1 MVEAESSLEPRLAAT
16 AAESARAA
24 TTGTAG
30 TAEADARGHLL
41 RNIVLFGRLLRV
53 GSLDVTP
60 TQLRDWVAALE
71 LVDLARKRDVKAAAR
86 AVLVSR
92 RRDLPWFDKAFEL
105 FWQARDPR
113 ELEQLELG
121 LMIQRRTERKKRAA
135 IRKLALRDGDD
146 DGGDRPDDRD
156 RTARAQLYSA
166 REALRRKDFAQLEGD
181 ELDEIKRLM
190 ATMHWELETRRTRR
204 LRPDRHGQ
212 RLDLRRTLRRS
223 LTQGGEMIDLVHRG
237 RKHRRRPLVLL
248 CDTSGSM
255 EPYSRLLLHF
265 IYAVSHPRSADPG
278 ISRVE
283 AFAFGTRLTRLTQEL
298 TERDVDRALQAAA
311 HRIEDWGGGTR
322 TGEALREFNFVWSRR
337 LLGQGAAVLIISDGW
352 DRGDIDLLGREME
365 RLHRSCHRLIWLNP
379 LLGSPDY
386 RPLTRGIVAAL
397 PHVDDFLPVHNLASL
412 EQLGELL
419 ASM

>member
-1 MVEAESSLEPRLAAT
+1 MTDGAA
-16 AAESARAA
+16 AAAA
-24 TTGTAG
+24 
-30 TAEADARGHLL
+30 ARGHLL

-121 LMIQRRTERKKRAA
+121 LMIQRRTERTKRAA
-135 IRKLALRDGDD
+135 IQKLALNHSDTGN
-146 DGGDRPDDRD
+146 DRADDRE
-156 RTARAQLYSA
+156 RPASAQLYSA
-166 REALRRKDFAQLEGD
+166 REALRKKDFAQLEGE

-190 ATMHWELETRRTRR
+190 ATMRWQLETRRTRR
-204 LRPDRHGQ
+204 LRPDRHGH

-223 LTQGGEMIDLVHRG
+223 LTQGGEMVDLVRRG

-248 CDTSGSM
+248 CDISGSM

-283 AFAFGTRLTRLTQEL
+283 AFAFGTRLTRLTREL
-298 TERDVDRALQAAA
+298 AERDVDRALQAAA

-322 TGEALREFNFVWSRR
+322 TGDALREFNFTWSRR

-352 DRGDIDLLGREME
+352 DRGDIDLLGHEME

-379 LLGSPDY
+379 LLGSADY
-386 RPLTRGIVAAL
+386 QPLTRGIVAAL

-412 EQLGELL
+412 EQLGDLL
-419 ASM
+419 FTGGGSAPGSGRPSAG

>member
-1 MVEAESSLEPRLAAT
+1 MTET
-16 AAESARAA
+16 AAAA
-24 TTGTAG
+24 P
-30 TAEADARGHLL
+30 ARGHLL

-121 LMIQRRTERKKRAA
+121 LMIQRRTERTKRAA
-135 IRKLALRDGDD
+135 IQKLALNDNEGDD
-146 DGGDRPDDRD
+146 GSKETD
-156 RTARAQLYSA
+156 RTERTALYSA

-204 LRPDRHGQ
+204 LKPSSGGH
-212 RLDLRRTLRRS
+212 RLDLRRTLRRN
-223 LTQGGEMIDLVHRG
+223 LTHGGELIDLVGRD

-248 CDTSGSM
+248 CDISGSM

-278 ISRVE
+278 VSRVE
-283 AFAFGTRLTRLTQEL
+283 AFAFGTRLTRLTREL
-298 TERDVDRALQAAA
+298 AERDVDRALQAAA

-322 TGEALREFNFVWSRR
+322 TGDALREFNFNWSRR

-352 DRGDIDLLGREME
+352 DRGDIALLGQEME

-386 RPLTRGIVAAL
+386 QPLTRGIVAAL

-419 ASM
+419 ASL

>member
-1 MVEAESSLEPRLAAT
+1 MPTVTEAGAPAH
-16 AAESARAA
+16 
-24 TTGTAG
+24 
-30 TAEADARGHLL
+30 GHLL

-71 LVDLARKRDVKAAAR
+71 LVDVARKRDVKAAAR

-121 LMIQRRTERKKRAA
+121 LLVQRHTERTKRAA
-135 IRKLALRDGDD
+135 IQKLARGDNEGDGDG
-146 DGGDRPDDRD
+146 DGLMETD
-156 RTARAQLYSA
+156 RTARTALYSA
-166 REALRRKDFAQLEGD
+166 REALRQKDFALLEGD
-181 ELDEIKRLM
+181 ELDEIRQLM
-190 ATMHWELETRRTRR
+190 ASMHWQLETRRTRR
-204 LRPDRHGQ
+204 LKPSSGGH
-212 RLDLRRTLRRS
+212 RLDLRRTLRRN
-223 LTQGGEMIDLVHRG
+223 LGHGGELIDLVGRD

-248 CDTSGSM
+248 CDISGSM
-255 EPYSRLLLHF
+255 KPYSRLLLHF

-283 AFAFGTRLTRLTQEL
+283 AFAFGTRLTRLTREL
-298 TERDVDRALQAAA
+298 AERDLDRALQASV

-322 TGEALREFNFVWSRR
+322 TGEALREFNFVWGRR

-352 DRGDIDLLGREME
+352 DRGDIALLGKEME

-379 LLGSPDY
+379 LLGSPRY
-386 RPLTRGIVAAL
+386 EPLTRGIVAAL
-397 PHVDDFLPVHNLASL
+397 PHIDDFLPVHNLASL
-412 EQLGELL
+412 EQLGDLL
-419 ASM
+419 ASL

>member
-1 MVEAESSLEPRLAAT
+1 MTET
-16 AAESARAA
+16 AAAA
-24 TTGTAG
+24 V
-30 TAEADARGHLL
+30 RGHLL

-121 LMIQRRTERKKRAA
+121 LMIQRRTERTKRAA
-135 IRKLALRDGDD
+135 IQKLALNDNQGEDGSTDT
-146 DGGDRPDDRD
+146 D
-156 RTARAQLYSA
+156 RTARTALYSA

-204 LRPDRHGQ
+204 LKPSSGGH
-212 RLDLRRTLRRS
+212 RLDLRRTLRRN
-223 LTQGGEMIDLVHRG
+223 LAHGGELVDLVGRD

-248 CDTSGSM
+248 CDISGSM

-298 TERDVDRALQAAA
+298 AERDVDRALQAAA

-322 TGEALREFNFVWSRR
+322 TGDALREFNFNWSRR

-352 DRGDIDLLGREME
+352 DRGDIALLGQEME

-379 LLGSPDY
+379 LLGSPNY
-386 RPLTRGIVAAL
+386 QPLTRGIVAAL

-419 ASM
+419 ASL

>member
-1 MVEAESSLEPRLAAT
+1 MTEGAA
-16 AAESARAA
+16 AAAA
-24 TTGTAG
+24 
-30 TAEADARGHLL
+30 ARGHLL

-71 LVDLARKRDVKAAAR
+71 LIDLSHKNDVKAAAR

-92 RRDLPWFDKAFEL
+92 RRDLPWFNKAFEL

-121 LMIQRRTERKKRAA
+121 LMIQRRTERTKRAA
-135 IRKLALRDGDD
+135 IQKLALNDGDA
-146 DGGDRPDDRD
+146 GDDRQSD
-156 RTARAQLYSA
+156 REHTARPRLYSA
-166 REALRRKDFAQLEGD
+166 REVLRQKDFAQLEGE

-190 ATMHWELETRRTRR
+190 ATMRWQLETRRTRR
-204 LRPDRHGQ
+204 LRPDRHGH

-223 LTQGGEMIDLVHRG
+223 LTQGGEMIDLVRRG

-248 CDTSGSM
+248 CDISGSM

-283 AFAFGTRLTRLTQEL
+283 AFAFGTRLTRLTREL
-298 TERDVDRALQAAA
+298 AERDVDRALQAAT

-322 TGEALREFNFVWSRR
+322 TGDALREFNFTWSRR

-352 DRGDIDLLGREME
+352 DRGDIDLLGHEME
-365 RLHRSCHRLIWLNP
+365 RLNRSCHRLIWLNP

-386 RPLTRGIVAAL
+386 QPLTRGIVAAL

-412 EQLGELL
+412 EQLGDLL
-419 ASM
+419 FSGGGSAPGSGRPSAR

>member
-1 MVEAESSLEPRLAAT
+1 MPTVTEAGAPAN
-16 AAESARAA
+16 
-24 TTGTAG
+24 
-30 TAEADARGHLL
+30 GHLL

-71 LVDLARKRDVKAAAR
+71 LVNIARKRDVKAAAR

-121 LMIQRRTERKKRAA
+121 LMIQRHTERTKRSA
-135 IRKLALRDGDD
+135 IQKLALKDGDGD
-146 DGGDRPDDRD
+146 GDRSQDSD
-156 RTARAQLYSA
+156 RTAHTALYSA

-181 ELDEIKRLM
+181 ELDEIKQLM
-190 ATMHWELETRRTRR
+190 ASLHWELETRRTRR
-204 LRPDRHGQ
+204 LRPSSGGH
-212 RLDLRRTLRRS
+212 RLDLRRTLRRN
-223 LTQGGEMIDLVHRG
+223 LAHGGELIDLVGRD

-248 CDTSGSM
+248 CDISGSM

-283 AFAFGTRLTRLTQEL
+283 AFAFGTRLTRLTHEL
-298 TERDVDRALQAAA
+298 AERDVDRALQASA

-322 TGEALREFNFVWSRR
+322 TGEALREFNFVWGRR

-352 DRGDIDLLGREME
+352 DRGDIALLGKEME

-379 LLGSPDY
+379 LLGSPRY
-386 RPLTRGIVAAL
+386 EPLTRGIQAAL
-397 PHVDDFLPVHNLASL
+397 PHIDDFLPVHNLASL
-412 EQLGELL
+412 EQLGDLL
-419 ASM
+419 ASL

>member
-1 MVEAESSLEPRLAAT
+1 MTSSAGAAAAT
-16 AAESARAA
+16 
-24 TTGTAG
+24 
-30 TAEADARGHLL
+30 RGHLL

-71 LVDLARKRDVKAAAR
+71 LVDLARKRDVKAAAQ

-92 RRDLPWFDKAFEL
+92 RRDLPWFSKAFEL

-121 LMIQRRTERKKRAA
+121 LMIQRRTERTKRAA
-135 IRKLALRDGDD
+135 IQKLALNDS
-146 DGGDRPDDRD
+146 DGGDEREGDRD

-166 REALRRKDFAQLEGD
+166 REALRQKDFAELEGD
-181 ELDEIKRLM
+181 ELDDIKRLM
-190 ATMHWELETRRTRR
+190 ATMRWELETRRTRR
-204 LRPDRHGQ
+204 LRPDRHGH

-223 LTQGGEMIDLVHRG
+223 LTQGGEMVDLVHRG

-248 CDTSGSM
+248 CDISGSM

-278 ISRVE
+278 VSRVE

-298 TERDVDRALQAAA
+298 AERDVDRALQAAA
-311 HRIEDWGGGTR
+311 QRIEDWGGGTR
-322 TGEALREFNFVWSRR
+322 TGDALREFNFTWSRR

-352 DRGDIDLLGREME
+352 DRGDIGLLGHEME

-386 RPLTRGIVAAL
+386 QPLTRGIVAAL

-412 EQLGELL
+412 EQLGDLL
-419 ASM
+419 AAM

>member
-1 MVEAESSLEPRLAAT
+1 MTEAAAAAAT
-16 AAESARAA
+16 H
-24 TTGTAG
+24 
-30 TAEADARGHLL
+30 GHLL

-121 LMIQRRTERKKRAA
+121 LMIQRRTERTKRAA
-135 IRKLALRDGDD
+135 IQKLALNDNEGEGDNS
-146 DGGDRPDDRD
+146 RAPD
-156 RTARAQLYSA
+156 RTARTALYSA

-204 LRPDRHGQ
+204 LKPSSGGH
-212 RLDLRRTLRRS
+212 RLDLRRTLRRN
-223 LTQGGEMIDLVHRG
+223 LAHGGELIDLVGRD

-248 CDTSGSM
+248 CDISGSM

-298 TERDVDRALQAAA
+298 AERDVDRALQAAA

-322 TGEALREFNFVWSRR
+322 TGDALREFNFNWSRR

-352 DRGDIDLLGREME
+352 DRGDIALLGKEME

-386 RPLTRGIVAAL
+386 QPLTRGIVAAL

-412 EQLGELL
+412 EQLGDLL
-419 ASM
+419 ASV

>member
-1 MVEAESSLEPRLAAT
+1 MTEAAAAAT
-16 AAESARAA
+16 
-24 TTGTAG
+24 
-30 TAEADARGHLL
+30 RGHLL

-71 LVDLARKRDVKAAAR
+71 LIDLARKRDVKAAAQ

-92 RRDLPWFDKAFEL
+92 RRDLPWFSKAFEL

-121 LMIQRRTERKKRAA
+121 LMIQRRTERTKRAA
-135 IRKLALRDGDD
+135 IQKLALNDSDS
-146 DGGDRPDDRD
+146 GGDRSDDRD

-166 REALRRKDFAQLEGD
+166 REALRQKDFAQLEGD

-190 ATMHWELETRRTRR
+190 ATMHWQLETRRTRR
-204 LRPDRHGQ
+204 LRPDRHGH

-223 LTQGGEMIDLVHRG
+223 LTQGGEMVDLVHRG

-248 CDTSGSM
+248 CDISGSM

-278 ISRVE
+278 VSRVE

-298 TERDVDRALQAAA
+298 AERDVDRALQAAA

-322 TGEALREFNFVWSRR
+322 TGDALREFNFTWSRR

-352 DRGDIDLLGREME
+352 DRGDIGLLGHEME

-386 RPLTRGIVAAL
+386 QPLTRGIVAAL

-412 EQLGELL
+412 EQLGDLL
-419 ASM
+419 AAM

>member
-1 MVEAESSLEPRLAAT
+1 MAEAAAAAT
-16 AAESARAA
+16 
-24 TTGTAG
+24 
-30 TAEADARGHLL
+30 RGHLL

-71 LVDLARKRDVKAAAR
+71 LVDLARKRDVKAAAQ

-92 RRDLPWFDKAFEL
+92 RRDLPWFSKAFEL

-121 LMIQRRTERKKRAA
+121 LMIQRRTERTKRAA
-135 IRKLALRDGDD
+135 IQKLALNDSDS
-146 DGGDRPDDRD
+146 GDRSDDRD

-166 REALRRKDFAQLEGD
+166 REALRQKDFAQLEGD

-190 ATMHWELETRRTRR
+190 ATMHWQLETRRTRR
-204 LRPDRHGQ
+204 LRPDRHGH

-223 LTQGGEMIDLVHRG
+223 LTQGGEMVDLVHRG

-248 CDTSGSM
+248 CDISGSM

-278 ISRVE
+278 VSRVE

-298 TERDVDRALQAAA
+298 AERDVDRALQAAA

-322 TGEALREFNFVWSRR
+322 TGDALREFNFTWSRR

-352 DRGDIDLLGREME
+352 DRGDIDLLGHEME
-365 RLHRSCHRLIWLNP
+365 RLQRSCHRLIWLNP

-386 RPLTRGIVAAL
+386 QPLTRGIVAAL

-412 EQLGELL
+412 EQLGDLL
-419 ASM
+419 AAM

>member
-1 MVEAESSLEPRLAAT
+1 MTEGPT
-16 AAESARAA
+16 AAAA
-24 TTGTAG
+24 
-30 TAEADARGHLL
+30 ARGHLL

-71 LVDLARKRDVKAAAR
+71 LVDLARKSDVKAAAR

-121 LMIQRRTERKKRAA
+121 LMIQRRTERTKRAA
-135 IRKLALRDGDD
+135 IQKLALNDRDAGE
-146 DGGDRPDDRD
+146 DRADDRD

-166 REALRRKDFAQLEGD
+166 REALRRKDFAQLEGE

-204 LRPDRHGQ
+204 LRPSRGRH
-212 RLDLRRTLRRS
+212 RLDLRRTLRRN
-223 LTQGGEMIDLVHRG
+223 LAHGGELIHLVGRD

-248 CDTSGSM
+248 CDISGSM

-283 AFAFGTRLTRLTQEL
+283 SFAFGTRLTRLTREL
-298 TERDVDRALQAAA
+298 AERDVDRALESAA

-322 TGEALREFNFVWSRR
+322 TGEALREFNFTWSRR

-397 PHVDDFLPVHNLASL
+397 PHVDDFLPVHNLSSL

>member
-1 MVEAESSLEPRLAAT
+1 MTET
-16 AAESARAA
+16 AAAA
-24 TTGTAG
+24 V
-30 TAEADARGHLL
+30 RGHLL

-121 LMIQRRTERKKRAA
+121 LMIQRRTERTKRAA
-135 IRKLALRDGDD
+135 IQKLALNDNQGEDGSTDT
-146 DGGDRPDDRD
+146 D
-156 RTARAQLYSA
+156 RTARTALYSA

-204 LRPDRHGQ
+204 LKPSSGGH
-212 RLDLRRTLRRS
+212 RLDLRRTLRRN
-223 LTQGGEMIDLVHRG
+223 LAHGGELVDLVGRD

-248 CDTSGSM
+248 CDISGSM

-298 TERDVDRALQAAA
+298 AERDVDRALQSAAQ
-311 HRIEDWGGGTR
+311 RIEDWGGGTR
-322 TGEALREFNFVWSRR
+322 TGDALREFNFTWSRR

-352 DRGDIDLLGREME
+352 DRGDIALLGQEME

-386 RPLTRGIVAAL
+386 QPLTRGIVAAL

-419 ASM
+419 ASL

>member
-1 MVEAESSLEPRLAAT
+1 MTEAAAAAAT
-16 AAESARAA
+16 N
-24 TTGTAG
+24 
-30 TAEADARGHLL
+30 GHLL

-71 LVDLARKRDVKAAAR
+71 LIDLARKRDVKAAAR

-121 LMIQRRTERKKRAA
+121 LMIQRHTERTKRAA
-135 IRKLALRDGDD
+135 IQKLAMGDNEGDD
-146 DGGDRPDDRD
+146 GSKETD
-156 RTARAQLYSA
+156 RTARTALYSA

-204 LRPDRHGQ
+204 LKPSSGGH
-212 RLDLRRTLRRS
+212 RLDLRRTLRRN
-223 LTQGGEMIDLVHRG
+223 LAHGGELIDLVGRD

-248 CDTSGSM
+248 CDISGSM

-298 TERDVDRALQAAA
+298 AERDVDRALQAAA

-322 TGEALREFNFVWSRR
+322 TGDALREFNFNWSRR

-352 DRGDIDLLGREME
+352 DRGDIALLGQEME

-386 RPLTRGIVAAL
+386 QPLTRGIVAAL
-397 PHVDDFLPVHNLASL
+397 PHIDDFLPVHNLASL
-412 EQLGELL
+412 EQLGDLL
-419 ASM
+419 AAT

>member
-1 MVEAESSLEPRLAAT
+1 MTSSAGAVAAT
-16 AAESARAA
+16 
-24 TTGTAG
+24 
-30 TAEADARGHLL
+30 RGHLL

-71 LVDLARKRDVKAAAR
+71 LVDLARKRDVKGAAR

-121 LMIQRRTERKKRAA
+121 LLVQRHTERTKRAA
-135 IRKLALRDGDD
+135 LQKLALRDGDD
-146 DGGDRPDDRD
+146 GDGDHPDDRD
-156 RTARAQLYSA
+156 RTARTQLYSA
-166 REALRRKDFAQLEGD
+166 REALRRKDFAELEGD

-204 LRPDRHGQ
+204 LRPSRGGH

-223 LTQGGEMIDLVHRG
+223 LAHGGEMIHLVGRD
-237 RKHRRRPLVLL
+237 RKHRRRPLVLI
-248 CDTSGSM
+248 CDISGSM

-265 IYAVSHPRSADPG
+265 IYAVSHPLSADPG
-278 ISRVE
+278 VSKVE
-283 AFAFGTRLTRLTQEL
+283 SFAFGTRLTRLTREL
-298 TERDVDRALQAAA
+298 AERDVDRALQAAA

-322 TGEALREFNFVWSRR
+322 TGEALREFNFTWSRR

-352 DRGDIDLLGREME
+352 DRGDIDLLGHEME

-379 LLGSPDY
+379 LLGSADY
-386 RPLTRGIVAAL
+386 QPLTRGIVAAL

-412 EQLGELL
+412 EQLGDLL
-419 ASM
+419 AAM

>member
-1 MVEAESSLEPRLAAT
+1 MTEGVAA
-16 AAESARAA
+16 AA
-24 TTGTAG
+24 AG
-30 TAEADARGHLL
+30 RGHLL

-71 LVDLARKRDVKAAAR
+71 LVELARKRDVKAAAR

-121 LMIQRRTERKKRAA
+121 LMIQRRTERTKRAA
-135 IRKLALRDGDD
+135 IQKLALGDNQGEDGSKET
-146 DGGDRPDDRD
+146 D
-156 RTARAQLYSA
+156 RTARTALYSA

-181 ELDEIKRLM
+181 ELDEIKQLM
-190 ATMHWELETRRTRR
+190 ASMRWELETRRTRR
-204 LRPDRHGQ
+204 LKPSSGGH
-212 RLDLRRTLRRS
+212 RLDLRRTLRRN
-223 LTQGGEMIDLVHRG
+223 LAHGGELIDLVGRD

-248 CDTSGSM
+248 CDISGSM

-298 TERDVDRALQAAA
+298 AERDVDRALQAAA

-322 TGEALREFNFVWSRR
+322 TGDALREFNFNWSRR

-352 DRGDIDLLGREME
+352 DRGDIALLGQEME

-386 RPLTRGIVAAL
+386 QPLTRGIVAAL

-419 ASM
+419 ASL

>member
-1 MVEAESSLEPRLAAT
+1 MTEGVAA
-16 AAESARAA
+16 AA
-24 TTGTAG
+24 AG
-30 TAEADARGHLL
+30 RGHLL

-121 LMIQRRTERKKRAA
+121 LMIQRRTERTKRAA
-135 IRKLALRDGDD
+135 IQKLALNDNEGEDGSTDT
-146 DGGDRPDDRD
+146 D
-156 RTARAQLYSA
+156 RTARTALYSA

-204 LRPDRHGQ
+204 LKPSSGGH
-212 RLDLRRTLRRS
+212 RLDLRRTLRRN
-223 LTQGGEMIDLVHRG
+223 LAHGGELIDLVGRD

-248 CDTSGSM
+248 CDISGSM

-298 TERDVDRALQAAA
+298 GERDVDRALQAAA

-322 TGEALREFNFVWSRR
+322 TGDALREFNFNWSRR

-352 DRGDIDLLGREME
+352 DRGDIDLLGKEME

-412 EQLGELL
+412 EQLGDLL
-419 ASM
+419 ASL

>member
-1 MVEAESSLEPRLAAT
+1 MTEAAA
-16 AAESARAA
+16 
-24 TTGTAG
+24 
-30 TAEADARGHLL
+30 ARGHLL

-71 LVDLARKRDVKAAAR
+71 LVDLARKRDVKAAAQ

-92 RRDLPWFDKAFEL
+92 RRDLPWFNKAFEL

-121 LMIQRRTERKKRAA
+121 LMVQRRTERTKRAA
-135 IRKLALRDGDD
+135 IQKLALDDSDAGDE
-146 DGGDRPDDRD
+146 RESDRD

-166 REALRRKDFAQLEGD
+166 REALRKKDFAELEGD
-181 ELDEIKRLM
+181 ELDDIKRLM
-190 ATMHWELETRRTRR
+190 ATMRWELETRRTRR
-204 LRPDRHGQ
+204 LRPDRHGH

-248 CDTSGSM
+248 CDISGSM

-265 IYAVSHPRSADPG
+265 IYAVSHSRSADPG

-298 TERDVDRALQAAA
+298 AERDVDRALQAAA
-311 HRIEDWGGGTR
+311 QRVEDWGGGTR
-322 TGEALREFNFVWSRR
+322 TGDALREFNFTWNRR

-352 DRGDIDLLGREME
+352 DRGDIDLLGKEME

-386 RPLTRGIVAAL
+386 QPLTRGIVAAL

-412 EQLGELL
+412 EQLGDLL
-419 ASM
+419 ASL

>member
-1 MVEAESSLEPRLAAT
+1 MARSSCRGGREDGRGP
-16 AAESARAA
+16 S
-24 TTGTAG
+24 
-30 TAEADARGHLL
+30 RGHLL

-71 LVDLARKRDVKAAAR
+71 LVDVARKRDVKAAAR

-121 LMIQRRTERKKRAA
+121 LMIQRRTERTKRAA
-135 IRKLALRDGDD
+135 IRKLALSDNDGA
-146 DGGDRPDDRD
+146 GDERRNERN

-166 REALRRKDFAQLEGD
+166 REALRKKDFAQLEGD
-181 ELDEIKRLM
+181 ELDEIRRLM

-204 LRPDRHGQ
+204 LRPSRGRH
-212 RLDLRRTLRRS
+212 RLDLRRTLRRN
-223 LTQGGEMIDLVHRG
+223 LAHGGELIELVGRD

-248 CDTSGSM
+248 CDISGSM

-278 ISRVE
+278 VSRVE
-283 AFAFGTRLTRLTQEL
+283 AFAFGTRLTRLTREL
-298 TERDVDRALQAAA
+298 AARDVDRALQAAA
-311 HRIEDWGGGTR
+311 QRIEDWGGGTR
-322 TGEALREFNFVWSRR
+322 TGDALREFNFAWSRR

-352 DRGDIDLLGREME
+352 DRGDIDLLGKEME
-365 RLHRSCHRLIWLNP
+365 RLQRSCHRLIWLNP

-397 PHVDDFLPVHNLASL
+397 PHIDDFLPVHNLASL
-412 EQLGELL
+412 EQLGDLL
-419 ASM
+419 AAM

>member
-1 MVEAESSLEPRLAAT
+1 MAEAAT
-16 AAESARAA
+16 AA
-24 TTGTAG
+24 AG
-30 TAEADARGHLL
+30 GHLL

-71 LVDLARKRDVKAAAR
+71 LVDLARKLDVKAAAR

-121 LMIQRRTERKKRAA
+121 LMIQRRTERTKRAA
-135 IRKLALRDGDD
+135 IQKLALNDNEGEGDNS
-146 DGGDRPDDRD
+146 RAPD
-156 RTARAQLYSA
+156 RTARTALYSA

-204 LRPDRHGQ
+204 LKPSSGGH
-212 RLDLRRTLRRS
+212 RLDLRRTLRRN
-223 LTQGGEMIDLVHRG
+223 LAHGGELIDLVGRD

-248 CDTSGSM
+248 CDISGSM

-278 ISRVE
+278 VSRVE

-298 TERDVDRALQAAA
+298 AERDVDRALQAAA

-322 TGEALREFNFVWSRR
+322 TGDALREFNFNWSRR

-352 DRGDIDLLGREME
+352 DRGDIALLGQEME

-386 RPLTRGIVAAL
+386 QPLTRGIVAAL

-412 EQLGELL
+412 EQLGDLL
-419 ASM
+419 ASV

>member
-1 MVEAESSLEPRLAAT
+1 MTEGVAA
-16 AAESARAA
+16 AA
-24 TTGTAG
+24 AG
-30 TAEADARGHLL
+30 RGHLL
-41 RNIVLFGRLLRV
+41 PNIVLFGRLLRV

-121 LMIQRRTERKKRAA
+121 LMIQRRTERTKRAA
-135 IRKLALRDGDD
+135 IQKLALNDNQGEDGSTDTD
-146 DGGDRPDDRD
+146 QTA
-156 RTARAQLYSA
+156 RTALYSA

-204 LRPDRHGQ
+204 LKPSSGGH
-212 RLDLRRTLRRS
+212 RLDLRRTLRRN
-223 LTQGGEMIDLVHRG
+223 LAHGGELIDLVGRD

-248 CDTSGSM
+248 CDISGSM

-278 ISRVE
+278 VSRVE

-298 TERDVDRALQAAA
+298 GERDVDRALQAAA

-322 TGEALREFNFVWSRR
+322 TGDALREFNFNWSRR

-352 DRGDIDLLGREME
+352 DRGDIALLGQEME

-386 RPLTRGIVAAL
+386 QPLTRGIVAAL

-419 ASM
+419 ASL

>member
-1 MVEAESSLEPRLAAT
+1 MIEDRPIELPPNGTSSAGAA
-16 AAESARAA
+16 AAAA
-24 TTGTAG
+24 G
-30 TAEADARGHLL
+30 RGHLL
-41 RNIVLFGRLLRV
+41 RNIVLFGRLLRA

-113 ELEQLELG
+113 QLEQLELG
-121 LMIQRRTERKKRAA
+121 LLVQRRTERTRRTAV
-135 IRKLALRDGDD
+135 RKLALQDDEGDD
-146 DGGDRPDDRD
+146 DRPGKTD
-156 RTARAQLYSA
+156 RTVHTPLYSA

-181 ELDEIKRLM
+181 ELEEIRQLM

-204 LRPDRHGQ
+204 LRPNSGGR
-212 RLDLRRTLRRS
+212 RLDLRRTLRRN
-223 LTQGGEMIDLVHRG
+223 LAHGGELVELVG
-237 RKHRRRPLVLL
+237 RDRRRRRRPLVLL
-248 CDTSGSM
+248 CDISGSM

-283 AFAFGTRLTRLTQEL
+283 AFAFGTRLTRLTREL
-298 TERDVDRALQAAA
+298 AERDVDRALQAAA

-322 TGEALREFNFVWSRR
+322 TGDALREFNFIWSRR

-352 DRGDIDLLGREME
+352 DRGDIALLGKEME

-379 LLGSPDY
+379 LLGSPRY
-386 RPLTRGIVAAL
+386 QPLTRGIQAAM
-397 PHVDDFLPVHNLASL
+397 PHIDDFLPVHNLASL
-412 EQLGELL
+412 EQLGDLL
-419 ASM
+419 ASL

>member
-1 MVEAESSLEPRLAAT
+1 MTEAAAAAT
-16 AAESARAA
+16 
-24 TTGTAG
+24 
-30 TAEADARGHLL
+30 RGHLL

-71 LVDLARKRDVKAAAR
+71 LVDLARKRDVKAAAQ

-92 RRDLPWFDKAFEL
+92 RRDLPWFNKAFEL

-121 LMIQRRTERKKRAA
+121 LMIQRRTERTKRAA
-135 IRKLALRDGDD
+135 IQKLALNDSDS
-146 DGGDRPDDRD
+146 GGDRSDDRD

-166 REALRRKDFAQLEGD
+166 REALRQKDFAQLEGD

-190 ATMHWELETRRTRR
+190 ATMRWQLETRRTRR
-204 LRPDRHGQ
+204 LRPDRHGH

-223 LTQGGEMIDLVHRG
+223 LTQGGEMVDLVHRG

-248 CDTSGSM
+248 CDISGSM

-278 ISRVE
+278 VSRVE

-298 TERDVDRALQAAA
+298 AERDVDRALQAAA

-322 TGEALREFNFVWSRR
+322 TGDALHEFNFTWSRR

-352 DRGDIDLLGREME
+352 DRGDIGLLGHEME

-386 RPLTRGIVAAL
+386 QPLTRGIVAAL

-412 EQLGELL
+412 EQLGDLL
-419 ASM
+419 AAM

>member
-1 MVEAESSLEPRLAAT
+1 MTEGVAA
-16 AAESARAA
+16 AA
-24 TTGTAG
+24 AG
-30 TAEADARGHLL
+30 RGHLL

-121 LMIQRRTERKKRAA
+121 LMIQRRTERTKRAA
-135 IRKLALRDGDD
+135 IQKLALNDNQGEDGSTDTD
-146 DGGDRPDDRD
+146 QTA
-156 RTARAQLYSA
+156 RTALYSA
-166 REALRRKDFAQLEGD
+166 QEALRRKDFAQLDGD
-181 ELDEIKRLM
+181 ELDEIKQLM
-190 ATMHWELETRRTRR
+190 ASMRWELETRRTRR
-204 LRPDRHGQ
+204 LKPSSGGH
-212 RLDLRRTLRRS
+212 RLDLRRTLRRN
-223 LTQGGEMIDLVHRG
+223 LAHGGELIDLVGRD

-248 CDTSGSM
+248 CDISGSM

-298 TERDVDRALQAAA
+298 AERDVDRALQAAA

-322 TGEALREFNFVWSRR
+322 TGDALREFNFNWSRR

-352 DRGDIDLLGREME
+352 DRGDIALLGQEME

-386 RPLTRGIVAAL
+386 QPLTRGIVAAL

-412 EQLGELL
+412 EQLGDLL
-419 ASM
+419 ASL

>member
-1 MVEAESSLEPRLAAT
+1 MTEGVAA
-16 AAESARAA
+16 AA
-24 TTGTAG
+24 AG
-30 TAEADARGHLL
+30 RGHLL

-121 LMIQRRTERKKRAA
+121 LMIQRRTERTKRAA
-135 IRKLALRDGDD
+135 IQKLALNDNEGEDGSKET
-146 DGGDRPDDRD
+146 D
-156 RTARAQLYSA
+156 RTARTALYSA

-190 ATMHWELETRRTRR
+190 ATMQWELETRRTRR
-204 LRPDRHGQ
+204 LKPSSGGH
-212 RLDLRRTLRRS
+212 RLDLRRTLRRN
-223 LTQGGEMIDLVHRG
+223 LAHGGELIDLVGRD

-248 CDTSGSM
+248 CDISGSM

-283 AFAFGTRLTRLTQEL
+283 AFAFGTRLTRLTLEL
-298 TERDVDRALQAAA
+298 GERDVDRALQAAA

-322 TGEALREFNFVWSRR
+322 TGDALREFNFNWSRR

-352 DRGDIDLLGREME
+352 DRGDIALLGQEME

-386 RPLTRGIVAAL
+386 QPLTRGIVAAL

-419 ASM
+419 ASL

>member
-1 MVEAESSLEPRLAAT
+1 MTSSVGAAAAT
-16 AAESARAA
+16 
-24 TTGTAG
+24 
-30 TAEADARGHLL
+30 RGHLL

-71 LVDLARKRDVKAAAR
+71 LVDLARKQDVKAAAR

-121 LMIQRRTERKKRAA
+121 LLIQRHTERTRRAA
-135 IRKLALRDGDD
+135 LQKLALRDGDD
-146 DGGDRPDDRD
+146 GAGDRPDDRD
-156 RTARAQLYSA
+156 RTARTQLYSA
-166 REALRRKDFAQLEGD
+166 REALRKKDFAELEGD

-204 LRPDRHGQ
+204 LRPSRGGH

-223 LTQGGEMIDLVHRG
+223 LAHGGEMIHLIG
-237 RKHRRRPLVLL
+237 RDRTHRRRPLVLI
-248 CDTSGSM
+248 CDISGSM

-278 ISRVE
+278 VSKVE
-283 AFAFGTRLTRLTQEL
+283 SFAFGTSLTRLTREL
-298 TERDVDRALQAAA
+298 AERDVDRALQAAA
-311 HRIEDWGGGTR
+311 QRIEDWGGGTR
-322 TGEALREFNFVWSRR
+322 TGEALREFNFTWSRR

-352 DRGDIDLLGREME
+352 DRGDIDLLGHEME

-386 RPLTRGIVAAL
+386 QPLTRGIVAAL

-412 EQLGELL
+412 EQLGDLL
-419 ASM
+419 AAM

>member
-1 MVEAESSLEPRLAAT
+1 MTEGAT
-16 AAESARAA
+16 AAAPAS
-24 TTGTAG
+24 
-30 TAEADARGHLL
+30 GHLL

-92 RRDLPWFDKAFEL
+92 RRDLPWFEKAFEL

-121 LMIQRRTERKKRAA
+121 LMIQRHTERTKRSA
-135 IRKLALRDGDD
+135 IQKLALNDGD
-146 DGGDRPDDRD
+146 GDRSEDRD
-156 RTARAQLYSA
+156 RTAHTALYSA

-181 ELDEIKRLM
+181 ELDEIKQLM
-190 ATMHWELETRRTRR
+190 ASMHWELETRRTRR
-204 LRPDRHGQ
+204 RRPSRHGH
-212 RLDLRRTLRRS
+212 RLDLRRTLRRN
-223 LTQGGEMIDLVHRG
+223 LAHGGELIDLVGRD

-248 CDTSGSM
+248 CDISGSM

-265 IYAVSHPRSADPG
+265 IYAVSHPRSTDPG

-283 AFAFGTRLTRLTQEL
+283 AFAFGTRLTRLTREL
-298 TERDVDRALQAAA
+298 AERDVDRAIQASA

-322 TGEALREFNFVWSRR
+322 TGEALREFNFVWGRR

-352 DRGDIDLLGREME
+352 DRGDIALLGKEME

-386 RPLTRGIVAAL
+386 QPLTRGIVAAL

-412 EQLGELL
+412 EQLGDLL
-419 ASM
+419 ASV

>member
-1 MVEAESSLEPRLAAT
+1 MTTDASAAAT
-16 AAESARAA
+16 
-24 TTGTAG
+24 
-30 TAEADARGHLL
+30 RGHLL

-71 LVDLARKRDVKAAAR
+71 LVDIVRKRDVKAAAR

-92 RRDLPWFDKAFEL
+92 RRDLPWFNKAFEL

-121 LMIQRRTERKKRAA
+121 LMIQRRTERTRRAA
-135 IRKLALRDGDD
+135 IQKLALNDSDAGDERE
-146 DGGDRPDDRD
+146 GDQD

-166 REALRRKDFAQLEGD
+166 REALRKKDFAELEGD

-204 LRPDRHGQ
+204 LRPDRHGH

-223 LTQGGEMIDLVHRG
+223 LTQGGEMVDLVHRG

-298 TERDVDRALQAAA
+298 AERDVDRALQAAA
-311 HRIEDWGGGTR
+311 QRIEDWGGGTR
-322 TGEALREFNFVWSRR
+322 TGDALREFNFTWSRR

-352 DRGDIDLLGREME
+352 DRGDIDLLGKEME

-386 RPLTRGIVAAL
+386 QPLTRGIVAAL

-419 ASM
+419 ASL

>member
-1 MVEAESSLEPRLAAT
+1 MTEAAA
-16 AAESARAA
+16 AAAA
-24 TTGTAG
+24 
-30 TAEADARGHLL
+30 ARGHLL

-121 LMIQRRTERKKRAA
+121 LMIQRRTERTKRAA
-135 IRKLALRDGDD
+135 IQKLALNDNEGDD
-146 DGGDRPDDRD
+146 GSKETD
-156 RTARAQLYSA
+156 RTARTALYSA

-181 ELDEIKRLM
+181 ELDEIKQLM

-204 LRPDRHGQ
+204 LKPSSGGH
-212 RLDLRRTLRRS
+212 RLDLRRTLRRN
-223 LTQGGEMIDLVHRG
+223 LAHGGELIDLVGRD

-248 CDTSGSM
+248 CDISGSM

-278 ISRVE
+278 VSRVE

-298 TERDVDRALQAAA
+298 AERDVDRALQAAA
-311 HRIEDWGGGTR
+311 QRIEDWGGGTR
-322 TGEALREFNFVWSRR
+322 TGDALREFNFNWSRR

-352 DRGDIDLLGREME
+352 DRGDINLLGQEME

-386 RPLTRGIVAAL
+386 QPLTRGIVAAL

-412 EQLGELL
+412 EQLGDLL
-419 ASM
+419 ASL

>member
-1 MVEAESSLEPRLAAT
+1 MTEAAA
-16 AAESARAA
+16 
-24 TTGTAG
+24 AG
-30 TAEADARGHLL
+30 TPARGHLL

-121 LMIQRRTERKKRAA
+121 LMIQRRTERTKRAA
-135 IRKLALRDGDD
+135 IQKLALSDNE
-146 DGGDRPDDRD
+146 GGDGSKETD
-156 RTARAQLYSA
+156 RTARTALYSA

-190 ATMHWELETRRTRR
+190 ATMQWELETRRTRR
-204 LRPDRHGQ
+204 LKPSSGGH
-212 RLDLRRTLRRS
+212 RLDLRRTLRRN
-223 LTQGGEMIDLVHRG
+223 LTHGGELIDLVGRD

-298 TERDVDRALQAAA
+298 AERDVDRALQAAA
-311 HRIEDWGGGTR
+311 QRIEDWGGGTR
-322 TGEALREFNFVWSRR
+322 TGDALREFNFTWSRR
-337 LLGQGAAVLIISDGW
+337 LLGQGAAVLMISDGW
-352 DRGDIDLLGREME
+352 DRGDIDLLGQEME

-386 RPLTRGIVAAL
+386 QPLTRGIVAAL

-419 ASM
+419 ASL

>member
-1 MVEAESSLEPRLAAT
+1 MTET
-16 AAESARAA
+16 AAAA
-24 TTGTAG
+24 
-30 TAEADARGHLL
+30 ARGHLL

-121 LMIQRRTERKKRAA
+121 LMIQRHTERTKRAA
-135 IRKLALRDGDD
+135 IQKLALGDNEGDD
-146 DGGDRPDDRD
+146 DRSKDTD
-156 RTARAQLYSA
+156 RTARTALYSA

-204 LRPDRHGQ
+204 LKPSSGGH
-212 RLDLRRTLRRS
+212 RLDLRRTLRRN
-223 LTQGGEMIDLVHRG
+223 LAHGGELIDLVGRD

-248 CDTSGSM
+248 CDISGSM

-298 TERDVDRALQAAA
+298 AERDVDRALQAAA

-322 TGEALREFNFVWSRR
+322 TGDALREFNFNWSRR

-352 DRGDIDLLGREME
+352 DRGDIALLGKEME

-386 RPLTRGIVAAL
+386 QPLTRGIVAAL

-419 ASM
+419 ASL

>member
-1 MVEAESSLEPRLAAT
+1 MTEGVAA
-16 AAESARAA
+16 AAP
-24 TTGTAG
+24 
-30 TAEADARGHLL
+30 ARGHLL

-121 LMIQRRTERKKRAA
+121 LMIQRRTERTKRAA
-135 IRKLALRDGDD
+135 IQKLALSDNEGDN
-146 DGGDRPDDRD
+146 GSKETD
-156 RTARAQLYSA
+156 RTARTALYSA

-204 LRPDRHGQ
+204 LKPSSGGH
-212 RLDLRRTLRRS
+212 RLDLRRTLRRN
-223 LTQGGEMIDLVHRG
+223 LTHGGELIDLVG
-237 RKHRRRPLVLL
+237 RDRTHRRRPLVLL
-248 CDTSGSM
+248 CDISGSM

-278 ISRVE
+278 VSRVE

-298 TERDVDRALQAAA
+298 AERDVDRALQAAA

-322 TGEALREFNFVWSRR
+322 TGDALREFNFNWSRR

-352 DRGDIDLLGREME
+352 DRGDIALLGQEME

-386 RPLTRGIVAAL
+386 QPLTRGIVAAL

-412 EQLGELL
+412 EQLGDLL
-419 ASM
+419 ASL

>member
-1 MVEAESSLEPRLAAT
+1 MTET
-16 AAESARAA
+16 AAAA
-24 TTGTAG
+24 
-30 TAEADARGHLL
+30 ARGHLL

-121 LMIQRRTERKKRAA
+121 LMIQRHTERTKRAA
-135 IRKLALRDGDD
+135 IQKLALNDNEGEDGSKDT
-146 DGGDRPDDRD
+146 D
-156 RTARAQLYSA
+156 RTARTALYSA

-204 LRPDRHGQ
+204 LKPSSGGH
-212 RLDLRRTLRRS
+212 RLDLRRTLRRN
-223 LTQGGEMIDLVHRG
+223 LAHGGELIDLVGRD

-248 CDTSGSM
+248 CDISGSM

-298 TERDVDRALQAAA
+298 AERDVDRALQAAA

-322 TGEALREFNFVWSRR
+322 TGDALREFNFNWSRR

-352 DRGDIDLLGREME
+352 DRGDIALLGKEME

-386 RPLTRGIVAAL
+386 QPLTRGIVAAL

-419 ASM
+419 ASL

>member
-1 MVEAESSLEPRLAAT
+1 M
-16 AAESARAA
+16 
-24 TTGTAG
+24 
-30 TAEADARGHLL
+30 
-41 RNIVLFGRLLRV
+41 
-53 GSLDVTP
+53 
-60 TQLRDWVAALE
+60 AALE
-71 LVDLARKRDVKAAAR
+71 LVDLARKRDVKAAAQ

-92 RRDLPWFDKAFEL
+92 RRDLPWFSKAFEL

-121 LMIQRRTERKKRAA
+121 LMIQRRTERTKRAA
-135 IRKLALRDGDD
+135 IQKLALNDS
-146 DGGDRPDDRD
+146 DGGDEREDERD
-156 RTARAQLYSA
+156 RAARAQLYSA
-166 REALRRKDFAQLEGD
+166 REALRQKDFAELEGD
-181 ELDEIKRLM
+181 ELDDIKRLM
-190 ATMHWELETRRTRR
+190 ATMRWELETRRTRR
-204 LRPDRHGQ
+204 LRPDRHGH

-223 LTQGGEMIDLVHRG
+223 LTQGGEMVDLVHRG

-248 CDTSGSM
+248 CDVSGSM

-278 ISRVE
+278 VSRVE

-298 TERDVDRALQAAA
+298 AERDVDRALQAAA

-322 TGEALREFNFVWSRR
+322 TGDALREFNFTWSRR

-352 DRGDIDLLGREME
+352 DRGDIGLLGHEME

-386 RPLTRGIVAAL
+386 QPLTRGIVAAL

-412 EQLGELL
+412 EQLGDLL
-419 ASM
+419 AAM